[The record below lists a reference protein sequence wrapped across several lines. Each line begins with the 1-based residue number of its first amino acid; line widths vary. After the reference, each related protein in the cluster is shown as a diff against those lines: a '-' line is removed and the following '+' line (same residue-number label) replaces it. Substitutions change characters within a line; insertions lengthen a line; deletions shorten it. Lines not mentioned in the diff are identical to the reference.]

1 MSDLV
6 EMNHFVTQTENCQVL
21 FCLNHDWARFS
32 ERTRPRPHLFRHY
45 HMHVDSR

>member
-6 EMNHFVTQTENCQVL
+6 EMNHFVTQTENCRVL
-21 FCLNHDWARFS
+21 LAVSHDRAWFS
-32 ERTRPRPHLFRHY
+32 ERTRPRPHLFRRY